1 MLSIYR
7 QRQPAFFSA
16 GLCRLCRADSRRLP
30 RIMGSGELPTG
41 LRKCRTQGVVHWSW
55 LCRTPRSRRIGFVL
69 LTMVRSDSTARGLVV
84 RFGKVHSL
92 MWITFQRI
100 LPPLQPRLAA
110 SKTPAGGDDH
120 CSCSRLSP
128 MYRGLCARQVR
139 HGGETAAW
147 LACAAAARA
156 GQWSNAGGRV
166 FEEGSACA

>member
-1 MLSIYR
+1 MQGR
-7 QRQPAFFSA
+7 Q
-16 GLCRLCRADSRRLP
+16 
-30 RIMGSGELPTG
+30 
-41 LRKCRTQGVVHWSW
+41 
-55 LCRTPRSRRIGFVL
+55 
-69 LTMVRSDSTARGLVV
+69 
-84 RFGKVHSL
+84 
-92 MWITFQRI
+92 
-100 LPPLQPRLAA
+100 
-110 SKTPAGGDDH
+110 SKTPTNHGLGGASYGFAKVPHAGRGSLVLALPHSKVKANWLCTLDYGPQRLNRPRPSCSLRQGTFSHVDHVPAHPAPLAAALGCKQNAWCWRAANDGRGEPAAGGDDH